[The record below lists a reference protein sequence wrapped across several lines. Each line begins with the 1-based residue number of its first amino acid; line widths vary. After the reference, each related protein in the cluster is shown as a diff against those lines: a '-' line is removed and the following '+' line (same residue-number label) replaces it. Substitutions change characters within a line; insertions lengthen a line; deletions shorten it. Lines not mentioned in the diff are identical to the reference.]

1 MTPQIALKV
10 AIRRAGGMGALAR
23 KLKINYQTIQSW
35 LDNRVPGERLVEIER
50 HTKVPRE
57 QLRPDLFRG
66 RTIVPSEEL
75 EPA

>member
-1 MTPQIALKV
+1 MNQQIALKV

-23 KLKINYQTIQSW
+23 KLGINYQTIQYW
-35 LDNRVPGERLVEIER
+35 LEAGISDKWIVDVEKITR
-50 HTKVPRE
+50 VPRE

-66 RTIVPSEEL
+66 RTIVPSKEL

>member
-1 MTPQIALKV
+1 MNPNIALKV

-23 KLKINYQTIQSW
+23 KLSINYQTIQYW
-35 LDNRVPGERLVEIER
+35 LEAGISDKWIVEVEKI
-50 HTKVPRE
+50 TKVPRE

-66 RTIVPSEEL
+66 VTVVRPKEL